1 MKRIKLNGGH
11 VALVDDDDYD
21 RLAAFHWTAKEGR
34 NTFYAIRTVYD
45 AKSQSSKA
53 IRMHREIMGVSGLAK
68 VDHRNRNGLDNRR
81 RNLRTASNVQNCAN
95 SPKRKQNTSG
105 FKGVYFCTK
114 TNRWRARLETQGVRY
129 HIGRFDTPRAASI
142 AYRKFHREMFGEF
155 SS

>member
-1 MKRIKLNGGH
+1 MRRIPLNGGKI
-11 VALVDDDDYD
+11 ALVDDCDYL
-21 RLAAFHWTAKEGR
+21 RLSKFHWTATEGR
-34 NTFYAIRTVYD
+34 NTFYAIRTIWTGER
-45 AKSQSSKA
+45 SKA
-53 IRMHREIMGVSGLAK
+53 IRMHREILGANDEIK

-81 RNLRTASNVQNCAN
+81 KNLRTATTVQNCAN

-129 HIGRFDTPRAASI
+129 HIGRFDTARAASI
-142 AYRKFHREMFGEF
+142 AYRRFHRELFGEF